1 MYEVYENVDNKYI
14 SEKITSE
21 QQPTIKKIVGMV
33 FFGFYFFG
41 QGYLILVN
49 QNNRNFKFQQII
61 VYNMEHDDD
70 QDT

>member
-14 SEKITSE
+14 SEKITLE

-33 FFGFYFFG
+33 FFGFYFFE
-41 QGYLILVN
+41 QGYLILAN

-61 VYNMEHDDD
+61 EHL
-70 QDT
+70 

>member
-14 SEKITSE
+14 SEKITLE
-21 QQPTIKKIVGMV
+21 QQPTIKKIVGTV
-33 FFGFYFFG
+33 FFGFYFFE
-41 QGYLILVN
+41 QGYLILAN

-61 VYNMEHDDD
+61 VYNMEHDD